1 MLTRKKRVLIIL
13 QLIFAFSLLVWVWIK
28 PYTMKVVAKKSQ
40 TALYEMVMARE
51 ALFNALALDDQKV
64 LTAGYEQG
72 KSPALSITT
81 SPFVIAWIF
90 FAILVSLLLL
100 FQIEG
105 AIASSWLLP
114 ALVLAY
120 GYFLYT
126 APPKTGSGLFPSE
139 DYVRKHYLTEPG
151 KGRGHLIKGWHR
163 YLIVEWA
170 KENPSTN
177 EAIFKEQLDKALFAF
192 NVERLKWI
200 QEGKGDDVVVTGF
213 ASPPSFL
220 RLLAYFLWNLL
231 FAWSITKKS
240 SSERRLKPI

>member
-40 TALYEMVMARE
+40 TALYEMVMERE
-51 ALFNALALDDQKV
+51 ALFNALPLDDQLILKE
-64 LTAGYEQG
+64 GHKQG
-72 KSPALSITT
+72 KTPTLYIST

-90 FAILVSLLLL
+90 FAILVSILLL

-126 APPKTGSGLFPSE
+126 APPKKGGSLFPTE
-139 DYVRKHYLTEPG
+139 EYVREHYLTEE
-151 KGRGHLIKGWHR
+151 GRGRDHLIKAWHR

-170 KENPSTN
+170 NESPSAN
-177 EAIFKEQLDKALFAF
+177 DSLFKEQLDKGLFAF

-200 QEGKGDDVVVTGF
+200 HEGKGDDVVITGF
-213 ASPPSFL
+213 TSPPSFL
-220 RLLAYFLWNLL
+220 RLLTYFLWNLL
-231 FAWSITKKS
+231 FAWLITKKS
-240 SSERRLKPI
+240 PSERQLNPA